1 MYKELVIR
9 NVVILA
15 VSLLMFFCF
24 SMVVIDFVNKRNLE
38 NQIKYLSAILV
49 NNIEETNSELEI
61 REVVNTFTANQTWLN
76 VVIANSYGDIIIDSR
91 GDAADGFVNGKLE
104 SYEMD
109 KLSETAGVISVYV
122 GNGRI
127 YGITRVNGD
136 IVFRASMNMEY
147 NNNIILLGLLILA
160 VVFMSVLFVTIRLTG
175 KTSMRITDAFDNIES
190 HLRNTVGGQYTE
202 IDENH
207 RYTEVSC
214 AYRQIN
220 AVNKSLYL
228 NIMRIS
234 AERDKLD
241 FIVESINEGIIILGV
256 SGKVYI
262 ANDYARE
269 VLGVSE
275 INDDAN
281 YADLITDEKLRKM
294 ISKEIETKT
303 EQRCDYLDETTQRNF
318 LVSFKYLNYGEKIND
333 EDIISVIL
341 YDVTALRKE
350 EKRKADFIA
359 NASHELKTPITSISG
374 FSELLLSGLVTSEED
389 IKQYIASIHDESV
402 RMKGTV
408 NELLYLSKLDYS
420 DEIKNKAAVDL
431 QALAAECIKS
441 HSANAREKGVE
452 LILNDGGAVAEGD
465 YSLLSRMIGNLLD
478 NAVKYNKQGGS
489 ATIETGY
496 DAKGKAYLKVVD
508 TGCGIQPRHLQR
520 LFDRF
525 YRVDNSRN
533 RDTGGTGLGLA
544 IVQKICALHGAEIR
558 VDSVYGKGSE
568 FTVTFE
574 KENK

>member
-9 NVVILA
+9 NVIILA

-24 SMVVIDFVNKRNLE
+24 SMFVIDFINKRNLE
-38 NQIKYLSAILV
+38 NQIKYLSVILV
-49 NNIEETNSELEI
+49 NNIQETNSELEI
-61 REVVNTFTANQTWLN
+61 REVVNTFTASQSWLN

-91 GDAADGFVNGKLE
+91 GDVADGLLNGKIE
-104 SYEMD
+104 SFEMD
-109 KLSETAGVISVYV
+109 KLQAAAGAISVYLN
-122 GNGRI
+122 GGRI

-136 IVFRASMNMEY
+136 IVFRASMDIED

-160 VVFMSVLFVTIRLTG
+160 VVFISVLFVTLRLTG
-175 KTSMRITDAFDNIES
+175 KTSMRITDAFDNIEN
-190 HLRNTVGGQYTE
+190 HLRKTVGGHYTE

-228 NIMRIS
+228 NIMRII

-241 FIVESINEGIIILGV
+241 FIVESINEGILILGV

-269 VLGVSE
+269 VLGITE
-275 INDDAN
+275 ISDGAN
-281 YADLITDEKLRKM
+281 YGDVITDVKLRKM
-294 ISKEIETKT
+294 ILKEIEAKT
-303 EQRCDYLDETTQRNF
+303 EQHYDYLDEATQRNF

-389 IKQYIASIHDESV
+389 MKQYIGSIHDESV
-402 RMKGTV
+402 RMKNTV

-420 DEIKNKAAVDL
+420 DEIKNKTDVNL
-431 QALAAECIKS
+431 YELAGECIKN
-441 HSANAREKGVE
+441 HSATAKEKGVE
-452 LILNDGGAVAEGD
+452 LILKPGFATVSGD

-478 NAVKYNKQGGS
+478 NSVKYNREGGN
-489 ATIETGY
+489 AVLETGY
-496 DAKGKAYLKVVD
+496 NEKGKAYLKVSD
-508 TGCGIQPRHLQR
+508 NGYGIQPKHLQR

-544 IVQKICALHGAEIR
+544 IVQKICALHGAEIK

-574 KENK
+574 KEN